1 MRLRSLLAAAS
12 VFVLSAQALAVDCA
26 EWSAP
31 GFFSLVTAAEVREC
45 LEAGADVNARDQ
57 AGRSPLHN
65 ATALNSDPAVTEA
78 LLAAGA
84 DVNAQGREGGTP
96 LHGAAALNK

>member
-1 MRLRSLLAAAS
+1 MLRSPCKRW
-12 VFVLSAQALAVDCA
+12 QWTCA

-31 GFFSLVTAAEVREC
+31 EFFSSVTAAEVREC

-57 AGRSPLHN
+57 AGRSPLLK
-65 ATALNSDPAVTEA
+65 AVAINSDPAVTEA

-84 DVNAQGREGGTP
+84 DVNAQEHVQRHPLARGGRDQQ
-96 LHGAAALNK
+96 